1 MGAISSFRISGF
13 GFLSPFAIRHSSFG
27 FLSEPFAAGRATVQR
42 RAGFQPA
49 RRARQRERF
58 RSVGVADGGRQD
70 ACPTLLFKE
79 SLHSLVRM
87 HWDHEPRRGGRRRA
101 SVLDC
106 GSPLP
111 LLRPR
116 TRAESAR
123 GLAHSK
129 TWRYGGR
136 FMERYDDLSFF
147 LSPSLAGLCLD
158 FAHDAEPN
166 RFHHR
171 HGHWGGQDDT
181 GHGAHLLFAQS
192 WPEGGGAQT
201 NLLRRAGRRAR
212 SAEVAR
218 WRNDAS
224 GNQSME
230 FSRPARAPPRRAA

>member
-1 MGAISSFRISGF
+1 M
-13 GFLSPFAIRHSSFG
+13 SPPLIG
-27 FLSEPFAAGRATVQR
+27 K
-42 RAGFQPA
+42 
-49 RRARQRERF
+49 F
-58 RSVGVADGGRQD
+58 RSPVQPKPNISRTSNIQL
-70 ACPTLLFKE
+70 PIL
-79 SLHSLVRM
+79 RM
-87 HWDHEPRRGGRRRA
+87 LWNHEPRGGGRRRA

-171 HGHWGGQDDT
+171 HRHRGGQDGT

-201 NLLRRAGRRAR
+201 NLLRRAGGRAR

-230 FSRPARAPPRRAA
+230 FSRPPRAPPRRAAGTQTREGGRRGCLCAEGPT